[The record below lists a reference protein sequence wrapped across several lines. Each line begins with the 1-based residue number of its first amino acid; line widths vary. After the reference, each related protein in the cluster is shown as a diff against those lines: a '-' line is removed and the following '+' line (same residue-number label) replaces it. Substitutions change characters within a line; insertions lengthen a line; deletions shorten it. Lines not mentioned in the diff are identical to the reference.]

1 MNLDDR
7 INQFEE
13 NPTKTGKRWILKA
26 VIFLFLITA
35 VIWVVDLVLIPAKS
49 AKEII
54 NKTLDADHVLQ
65 NYEWFKQQNQDYEAI
80 NKKIAE
86 ADTSYQTF
94 KRELPKERAQWT
106 FEDKNELSR
115 LSSILDGLKYQKND
129 IVSVYNA
136 RSTMMNRDLFKTND
150 LPDKLK

>member
-136 RSTMMNRDLFKTND
+136 RSTMMNRD
-150 LPDKLK
+150 